1 MKYNFDEIIDRAH
14 AKYSYSMKWN
24 NTEQA
29 ARTYQSEEVPDD
41 RLPFFVA
48 DMDFKCMPEL
58 IEAFK
63 ETADHGIFGYCM
75 VPDEYYQ
82 AVCRWMNDRF
92 GMNVEKGDI
101 RIYRGAHAAIV
112 AAIEKLTKPGDGI
125 IVPRPTYY
133 YNNDVTSV
141 GRHYCGFQMKND
153 NGYYTFDWEK
163 FEELCKEPQNTMV
176 ILQQPHNPTGRCWT
190 VEEITKIGE
199 ICRKYNVIMLCDD
212 VHMDLARRTTKV
224 VPFMNVLGPEGIVMV
239 TGLNKTFNTA
249 GLAVTNLI
257 VKDEA
262 LKEKIGM
269 TRGGLTPFGITA
281 GIVAYTQGDQWVDE
295 LNEYLDDCIDYVVDR
310 FHKEL
315 PKIKV
320 WKPEGTY
327 ILWLDCTDLGLTSEE
342 LDAKIAGEAHIGFSN
357 GAGMETPEGTLFR
370 RFCVTSP
377 KSVLKEAM
385 DRLVKVL
392 K

>member
-14 AKYSYSMKWN
+14 APYSYSSKWN

-29 ARTYQSEEVPDD
+29 ARTYQSETVPDD

-48 DMDFKCMPEL
+48 DMDFHCMPEL
-58 IEAFK
+58 VDALVK
-63 ETADHGIFGYCM
+63 TAQHGVFGYCM
-75 VPDEYYQ
+75 VPQAYYE

-92 GMNVEKGDI
+92 GMNVEPQDI
-101 RIYRGAHAAIV
+101 VISRGAHAAIV
-112 AAIEKLTKPGDGI
+112 TAIEKLTKPGDGI

-133 YNNDVTSV
+133 YNHDVTSV

-190 VEEITKIGE
+190 EDEIRKIGE
-199 ICRKYNVIMLCDD
+199 ICRKYNVYMLCDD

-239 TGLNKTFNTA
+239 TGINKTFNTA
-249 GLAVTNLI
+249 GLAVTNTI
-257 VKDEA
+257 IKDEA
-262 LKEKIGM
+262 IKEKYGQM
-269 TRGGLTPFGITA
+269 RGGLTPFGITA
-281 GIVAYTQGDQWVDE
+281 GITVYTQGDQWVDE
-295 LNEYLDDCIDYVVDR
+295 LNEYLDDCINYVVDR

-327 ILWLDCTDLGLTSEE
+327 ILWLDCTGLGLTSEE

-357 GAGMETPEGTLFR
+357 GAGMETPEGTIFR

-392 K
+392 Q